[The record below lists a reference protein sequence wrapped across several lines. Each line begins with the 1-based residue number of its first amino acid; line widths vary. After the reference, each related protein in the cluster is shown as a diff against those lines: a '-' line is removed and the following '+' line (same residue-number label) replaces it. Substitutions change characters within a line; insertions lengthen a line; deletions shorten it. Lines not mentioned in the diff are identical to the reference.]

1 MRAAHTI
8 PTVRSS
14 VLNPVGYVIF
24 GLALTAALAFTVASA
39 QVPAGTTGIDTSG
52 NARSEMAACTTGR
65 TQQDKQTCMKEVRNA
80 QQAKRAG
87 QIDNAGSPF
96 EANALKRCNSLE
108 GDDKAT
114 CQARVMG
121 YGKPQGSV
129 AGGGVVTEI
138 ETVVV
143 PTTPAPSTLP
153 ATR

>member
-8 PTVRSS
+8 PTVRPSI
-14 VLNPVGYVIF
+14 LNTAGRAIL
-24 GLALTAALAFTVASA
+24 GLALMAALAMTIVSA
-39 QVPAGTTGIDTSG
+39 QVPPGATGIDTSG
-52 NARSEMAACTTGR
+52 NAKSEMAACTTGR

-80 QQAKRAG
+80 NQAKRAG
-87 QIDNAGSPF
+87 QIDNAGSQF

-108 GDDKAT
+108 GDDKAS
-114 CQARVMG
+114 CVARVLG

-143 PTTPAPSTLP
+143 P
-153 ATR
+153 ATQ